1 VIDCNAGDLEGMI
14 VGVRP
19 WWGCSNA
26 SCCAKF
32 SLCLVGLWFFH
43 KQRHSNR
50 MLYSKKQDID
60 ETSVGLA
67 GHVEEGDE

>member
-1 VIDCNAGDLEGMI
+1 MI

-26 SCCAKF
+26 TCCEKF
-32 SLCLVGLWFFH
+32 SPCSVGFAFFH
-43 KQRHSNR
+43 TQSRSHLTVLSE
-50 MLYSKKQDID
+50 KQDTD
-60 ETSVGLA
+60 EISVALA